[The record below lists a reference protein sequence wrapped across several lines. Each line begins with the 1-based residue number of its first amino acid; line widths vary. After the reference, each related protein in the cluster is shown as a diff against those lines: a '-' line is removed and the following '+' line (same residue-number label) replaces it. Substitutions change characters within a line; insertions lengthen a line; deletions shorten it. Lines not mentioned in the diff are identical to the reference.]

1 MKKIL
6 KYAFGPAWLL
16 VLAGLMVSLVT
27 CKRQIELPENL
38 IAQVNNE
45 FLVLD
50 QLNYMI
56 PDDLDPE
63 LSLSLKKTVI
73 SNWVDEEVLYQMA
86 LEEGYKLDDKEKFLL
101 KRYEKSLIV
110 QRYLN
115 QRIDRSFRV
124 SQREIEDY
132 YRDHAQEF
140 VYQDESVHIIH
151 LLLEQR
157 DNAIF
162 TEIQNSRD
170 LMEIIRRYS
179 FDQKSTLSRPN
190 GDLGYVV
197 LKSLPDPF
205 SSVIKKMKTGSIS
218 APIRSDQ
225 GYHFF
230 QLLDRQSRGNPIDL
244 ELVKNEIMLRLKKE
258 RRELELDRHIKDLKE
273 KAQIQT
279 YLSKIQP

>member
-1 MKKIL
+1 MKNVL
-6 KYAFGPAWLL
+6 KYFHWPVQFLL
-16 VLAGLMVSLVT
+16 FAGLIFTLST
-27 CKRQIELPENL
+27 CKRQIELPDNL
-38 IAQVNNE
+38 IAQVNYE

-56 PDDLDPE
+56 PDAIDPN
-63 LSLSLKKTVI
+63 LGVSLKKNVI
-73 SNWVDEEVLYQMA
+73 SNWVDEEVLYQAA
-86 LEEGYKLDDKEKFLL
+86 LEEGYKLDAKEQFLL
-101 KRYEKSLIV
+101 KRYEKSLII

-115 QRIDRSFRV
+115 QKIDRSYRI

-132 YRDHAQEF
+132 YRDRSREF
-140 VYQDESVHIIH
+140 IHQDESVNIIH

-170 LMEIIRRYS
+170 LMEIIRKYS
-179 FDQKSTLSRPN
+179 FDEKSTLSRPN
-190 GDLGYVV
+190 GDLGYVA
-197 LKSLPDPF
+197 LKNLPDQF
-205 SSVIKKMKTGSIS
+205 SSVIKRMKTGSIS
-218 APIRSDQ
+218 TPIRSDQ

-230 QLLDRQSRGNPIDL
+230 QLLDRQSKGSPLDL

-279 YLSKIQP
+279 YLSKIQQ